1 MSRPVSA
8 DLTRRAFLGTALAA
22 GAVGVGALTL
32 KESANANAP
41 MAVPPSEPP
50 LPRESLPELVA
61 AAQREGRLTLI
72 AVPSTWANY
81 GAVIAAFEA
90 EYGIPVTVQSPNAT
104 SAQEL
109 TALRLMRGQQRLPD
123 VIEVGPSFA
132 RQAVEQGLV
141 QPYKCTAWDQIPN
154 DLKHPDG
161 LWTAP
166 YYGLISFGINT
177 TRVGEPPKTWADLTR
192 PSYRGMVATN
202 GDPRQATSPLNAV
215 WAAALANGGSLDDI
229 APGIDYFG
237 KLRRQGNYIP
247 LQANVGNLANQQVLI
262 GIDWSFNMPGAAS
275 VLEKSGL
282 KLTAT
287 VPDDGVMGGMYC
299 DAISN
304 GAPHPNAAKLWIEW
318 LTSGKGALLYL
329 DGGAIPAL
337 YPAFVDQGK
346 VPADVQANLPPL
358 RELRALKFPTMDQT
372 AKATAAVG
380 AGWNKAIG

>member
-1 MSRPVSA
+1 MSTDV
-8 DLTRRAFLGTALAA
+8 TRRVFLGAAMAA
-22 GAVGVGALTL
+22 GAVGIGAITL
-32 KESANANAP
+32 EKSATANAP
-41 MAVPPSEPP
+41 LQVPPTRPP
-50 LPRESLPELVA
+50 LATAALPELVA
-61 AAQREGRLTLI
+61 AAQLEGRLTLI

-81 GAVIAAFEA
+81 GAIIAAFEA
-90 EYGIPVTVQSPNAT
+90 EYGIKVTVQSPNAT

-132 RQAVEQGLV
+132 EQAVEQGLV
-141 QPYKCTAWDQIPN
+141 QPYKCSAWDLIPA

-161 LWTAP
+161 LWTGP
-166 YYGLISFGINT
+166 YYGLISFGVNT
-177 TRVGEPPKTWADLTR
+177 DRVADPPASWADLTK
-192 PSYRGMVATN
+192 PAYRGMVATN

-229 APGIDYFG
+229 SPGISYFG
-237 KLRRQGNYIP
+237 GLSRQGNYIP

-262 GIDWSFNMPGAAS
+262 GIDWSFNMPGAAA

-282 KLTAT
+282 TLTST
-287 VPDDGVMGGMYC
+287 VPADGVMGGMYC

-318 LTSGKGALLYL
+318 LTSGKGALMYL

-337 YPAFVDQGK
+337 YPVFVEQGR
-346 VPADVQANLPPL
+346 VPADVQAELPPIGELAAL
-358 RELRALKFPTMDQT
+358 RFPTRDQT
-372 AKATAAVG
+372 ATATATVGKQWNRAVG
-380 AGWNKAIG
+380 

>member
-1 MSRPVSA
+1 MNA
-8 DLTRRAFLGTALAA
+8 DLTRRAFLGTTLAA
-22 GAVGVGALTL
+22 GAVGVGAITL
-32 KESANANAP
+32 RESANANAP
-41 MAVPPSEPP
+41 MAVPPAEPP
-50 LPRESLPELVA
+50 LAAAALPELVA

-81 GAVIAAFEA
+81 GAIIAAFEA
-90 EYGIPVTVQSPNAT
+90 EYGISVTVQSPNAT

-141 QPYKCTAWDQIPN
+141 QPYKCSVWDQIPA

-161 LWTAP
+161 LWTGS
-166 YYGLISFGINT
+166 YYGLIAFGVNT
-177 TRVGEPPKTWADLTR
+177 TRVAEPPKTWADLTK
-192 PSYRGMVATN
+192 PAYRGMVATN

-215 WAAALANGGSLDDI
+215 WAAALANGGSLADI
-229 APGIDYFG
+229 TPGIDYFG
-237 KLRRQGNYIP
+237 NLRRQGNYIP

-262 GIDWSFNMPGAAS
+262 GIDWSFNMPGAAA

-282 KLTAT
+282 ELTAT

-318 LTSGKGALLYL
+318 LTGGKGALMYL

-337 YPAFVDQGK
+337 YPVFVDQGK

-358 RELRALKFPTMDQT
+358 QQLRALTFPTMDQT

-380 AGWNKAIG
+380 AEWNKALG

>member
-1 MSRPVSA
+1 MTVVSSLSRRV
-8 DLTRRAFLGTALAA
+8 FLSGAA
-22 GAVGVGALTL
+22 TVGAIGVGALTL
-32 KESANANAP
+32 QKSANANAP
-41 MAVPPSEPP
+41 MAIPPTDPP
-50 LPRESLPELVA
+50 LRSEALPDLVA
-61 AAQREGRLTLI
+61 AARQEGRLTLI

-81 GAVIAAFEA
+81 GAIISAFES

-141 QPYKCTAWDQIPN
+141 QPYKCTAWDQIPA

-166 YYGLISFGINT
+166 YYGLIAFGVNAS
-177 TRVGEPPKTWADLTR
+177 RVPDPPRTWADLGK
-192 PSYRGMVATN
+192 PAYRGMVATN

-215 WAAALANGGSLDDI
+215 WAAALANGGSLGDI
-229 APGIDYFG
+229 SPGIDYFG

-262 GIDWSFNMPGAAS
+262 GIDWSFNMPGAAA

-282 KLTAT
+282 ALSAT
-287 VPDDGVMGGMYC
+287 VPGDGVMGGMYC

-318 LTSGKGALLYL
+318 LTSGQGALLYL

-337 YPAFVDQGK
+337 YPQFVDKGK
-346 VPADVQANLPPL
+346 VPDDVQAKLPAL
-358 RELRALKFPTMDQT
+358 EELRALQFPTKDQT
-372 AKATAAVG
+372 AAATAAIGAQWNRAVG
-380 AGWNKAIG
+380 

>member
-1 MSRPVSA
+1 MSTDV
-8 DLTRRAFLGTALAA
+8 TRRVFLGAAMAA
-22 GAVGVGALTL
+22 GAVGIGAITL
-32 KESANANAP
+32 EKSATANAP
-41 MAVPPSEPP
+41 LQVPPTQPP
-50 LPRESLPELVA
+50 LATAALPELVA
-61 AAQREGRLTLI
+61 AAQQEGRLTLI

-81 GAVIAAFEA
+81 GAIIAAFEA
-90 EYGIPVTVQSPNAT
+90 EYGIKVTVQSPNAT

-132 RQAVEQGLV
+132 QQAVEQGLV
-141 QPYKCTAWDQIPN
+141 QPYKCSAWDLIPA

-161 LWTAP
+161 LWTGP
-166 YYGLISFGINT
+166 YYGLISFGVNT
-177 TRVGEPPKTWADLTR
+177 DRVADPPESWADLTK
-192 PSYRGMVATN
+192 PAYRGMVATN

-229 APGIDYFG
+229 SPGISYFG
-237 KLRRQGNYIP
+237 GLSRQGNYIP

-262 GIDWSFNMPGAAS
+262 GIDWSFNMPGAAA

-282 KLTAT
+282 TLTST
-287 VPDDGVMGGMYC
+287 VPADGVMGGMYC

-318 LTSGKGALLYL
+318 LTSGKGALMYL

-337 YPAFVDQGK
+337 YPAFVEQGR
-346 VPADVQANLPPL
+346 VPADVQAELPPIGELAAL
-358 RELRALKFPTMDQT
+358 RFPTRDQT
-372 AKATAAVG
+372 ATATATVGKQWNRAVG
-380 AGWNKAIG
+380 

>member
-1 MSRPVSA
+1 MPSPV
-8 DLTRRAFLGTALAA
+8 TRRTFLGATAAA
-22 GAVGVGALTL
+22 AAVGVGAITL
-32 KESANANAP
+32 EKSANANAP
-41 MAVPPSEPP
+41 LAVPPTEPP
-50 LPRESLPELVA
+50 LAKAALPELVA
-61 AAQREGRLTLI
+61 AAQQEGRLTLI

-81 GAVIAAFEA
+81 GRIIAAFEA
-90 EYGIPVTVQSPNAT
+90 EYGIKVTVQSPNAT

-132 RQAVEQGLV
+132 QQAVEQGLV
-141 QPYKCTAWDQIPN
+141 QPYKCSAWDLIPP

-161 LWTAP
+161 LWTGP
-166 YYGLISFGINT
+166 YYGLISFGVNT
-177 TRVGEPPKTWADLTR
+177 DRVPDPPESWADLTK
-192 PSYRGMVATN
+192 PAYRGMVATN

-229 APGIDYFG
+229 TPGIDYFG
-237 KLRRQGNYIP
+237 RLSRQGNYIP

-262 GIDWSFNMPGAAS
+262 GIDWSFNMPGAAA

-282 KLTAT
+282 TLSPT
-287 VPDDGVMGGMYC
+287 VPSDGVMGGMYC

-318 LTSGKGALLYL
+318 LTSGKGALMYL

-337 YPAFVDQGK
+337 YPVLVKQGE
-346 VPADVQANLPPL
+346 VPADIQAALPPIAELSAL
-358 RELRALKFPTMDQT
+358 RFPSKDQT

-380 AGWNKAIG
+380 TRWNRAVG

>member
-1 MSRPVSA
+1 MARSV
-8 DLTRRAFLGTALAA
+8 TRRAFLCGAVAA
-22 GAVGVGALTL
+22 GAAGIGAFTL
-32 KESANANAP
+32 QKAANANSP
-41 MAVPPSEPP
+41 LPVPPAEPP
-50 LPRESLPELVA
+50 LALDALPELVA
-61 AAQREGRLTLI
+61 AAQGEGRLTLI

-81 GAVIAAFEA
+81 GAIIAAFEA

-141 QPYKCTAWDQIPN
+141 QPYKCIAWESIPA
-154 DLKHPDG
+154 DLKHSDG
-161 LWTAP
+161 MWTGS
-166 YYGLISFGINT
+166 YYGLISFGVNT
-177 TRVGEPPKTWADLTR
+177 SRVASPPRRWADLTD
-192 PSYRGMVATN
+192 PGYRGMIAMN

-215 WAAALANGGSLDDI
+215 WAAALAGGGSLDDI
-229 APGIDYFG
+229 TPGISYFSRLS
-237 KLRRQGNYIP
+237 KQGNFIP

-262 GIDWSFNMPGAAS
+262 GLDWSFNMPGAVAA
-275 VLEKSGL
+275 LAKSGL
-282 KLTAT
+282 TLTST

-318 LTSGKGALLYL
+318 ITSGKGALMYL

-337 YPAFVDQGK
+337 YPEFVTRGF
-346 VPADVQANLPPL
+346 VSEETQAELPPVEDL
-358 RELRALKFPTMDQT
+358 KALKFPTMDQT
-372 AKATAAVG
+372 AKATAAIGAQWNRAVG
-380 AGWNKAIG
+380 

>member
-1 MSRPVSA
+1 MVNA
-8 DLTRRAFLGTALAA
+8 DLTRRAFLGTALVA
-22 GAVGVGALTL
+22 GAVGVGAITL

-41 MAVPPSEPP
+41 MAVPPAEPP
-50 LPRESLPELVA
+50 LAAAALPELVA

-81 GAVIAAFEA
+81 GAIIAAFEA

-109 TALRLMRGQQRLPD
+109 TALRLMRGQRRLPD

-141 QPYKCTAWDQIPN
+141 QPYKCSVWDQIPA

-161 LWTAP
+161 LWTGS
-166 YYGLISFGINT
+166 YYGLIAFGVNT
-177 TRVGEPPKTWADLTR
+177 TRVAEPPKTWADLTK
-192 PSYRGMVATN
+192 PAYRGMVATN

-215 WAAALANGGSLDDI
+215 WAAALANGGSLADI
-229 APGIDYFG
+229 TPGIDYFG
-237 KLRRQGNYIP
+237 NLRRQGNYIP

-262 GIDWSFNMPGAAS
+262 GIDWSFNMPGAAA

-282 KLTAT
+282 TLTAA

-304 GAPHPNAAKLWIEW
+304 RAPHPNAAKLWIEW
-318 LTSGKGALLYL
+318 LTGGKGALMYL

-337 YPAFVDQGK
+337 YPVFVDQGK

-358 RELRALKFPTMDQT
+358 QQLRALTFPTMDQT

-380 AGWNKAIG
+380 AGWNKALG

>member
-1 MSRPVSA
+1 VTVVSS
-8 DLTRRAFLGTALAA
+8 LNRRVFLSGAATA
-22 GAVGVGALTL
+22 GAIGVGALTL
-32 KESANANAP
+32 QKSANANAP
-41 MAVPPSEPP
+41 MAIPPTDPP
-50 LPRESLPELVA
+50 LPKAALPDLVA
-61 AAQREGRLTLI
+61 AARQEGRLTLI

-81 GAVIAAFEA
+81 GAIISAFEA

-141 QPYKCTAWDQIPN
+141 QPYKCTAWDQIPA

-166 YYGLISFGINT
+166 YYGLIAFGVNAS
-177 TRVGEPPKTWADLTR
+177 RVPDPPRTWADLSK
-192 PSYRGMVATN
+192 PAYRGMVATN

-215 WAAALANGGSLDDI
+215 WAAALANGGSLGDI
-229 APGIDYFG
+229 SPGIDYFG

-262 GIDWSFNMPGAAS
+262 GIDWSFNMPGAAA

-282 KLTAT
+282 ALSAT
-287 VPDDGVMGGMYC
+287 VPGDGVMGGMYC

-337 YPAFVDQGK
+337 YPQFVEQGK
-346 VPADVQANLPPL
+346 VPADMQAKLPAL
-358 RELRALKFPTMDQT
+358 EELRALQFPTKDQT
-372 AKATAAVG
+372 AGATAAIGAQWSRAVG
-380 AGWNKAIG
+380 

>member
-1 MSRPVSA
+1 LVNA
-8 DLTRRAFLGTALAA
+8 DLTRRAFLGTTLAA
-22 GAVGVGALTL
+22 GAVGVGAITL
-32 KESANANAP
+32 RESANANAP
-41 MAVPPSEPP
+41 MAVPPAEPP
-50 LPRESLPELVA
+50 LAAAALPELVA

-81 GAVIAAFEA
+81 GAIIAAFEA
-90 EYGIPVTVQSPNAT
+90 EYGISVTVQSPNAT

-141 QPYKCTAWDQIPN
+141 QPYKCSVWDQIPA

-161 LWTAP
+161 LWTGS
-166 YYGLISFGINT
+166 YYGLIAFGVNT
-177 TRVGEPPKTWADLTR
+177 TRVAEPPKTWADLTK
-192 PSYRGMVATN
+192 PAYRGMVATN

-215 WAAALANGGSLDDI
+215 WAAALANGGSLADI
-229 APGIDYFG
+229 TPGIDYFG
-237 KLRRQGNYIP
+237 NLRRQGNYIP

-262 GIDWSFNMPGAAS
+262 GIDWSFNMPGAAA

-282 KLTAT
+282 ELTAT

-318 LTSGKGALLYL
+318 LTGGKGALMYL

-337 YPAFVDQGK
+337 YPVFVDQGK

-358 RELRALKFPTMDQT
+358 QQLRALTFPTMDQT

-380 AGWNKAIG
+380 AEWNKALG

>member
-1 MSRPVSA
+1 MSTDMS
-8 DLTRRAFLGTALAA
+8 RRAFLGAA
-22 GAVGVGALTL
+22 IAVGAVGVGAITL
-32 KESANANAP
+32 EKSATANAP
-41 MAVPPSEPP
+41 LEVPPSEPP
-50 LPRESLPELVA
+50 LPAAALPELVA
-61 AAQREGRLTLI
+61 AAQQEGRLTLI

-81 GAVIAAFEA
+81 GAIIAAFEA
-90 EYGIPVTVQSPNAT
+90 EYGIKVTVQSPNAT

-132 RQAVEQGLV
+132 QQAVEQGLV
-141 QPYKCTAWDQIPN
+141 QPYKCSAWDLIPG

-166 YYGLISFGINT
+166 YYGLISFGVNT
-177 TRVGEPPKTWADLTR
+177 SRVADPPESWADLTK
-192 PSYRGMVATN
+192 PAYRGMVATN

-229 APGIDYFG
+229 SPGISYFG
-237 KLRRQGNYIP
+237 GLSRQGNYIP

-262 GIDWSFNMPGAAS
+262 GIDWSFNMPGAAA

-282 KLTAT
+282 TLTPT
-287 VPDDGVMGGMYC
+287 VPADGVMGGMYC

-318 LTSGKGALLYL
+318 LTSGKGALMYL

-337 YPAFVDQGK
+337 YTTFVEQGR
-346 VPADVQANLPPL
+346 VPADVQAELPPIDELAAL
-358 RELRALKFPTMDQT
+358 RFPTKDQT
-372 AKATAAVG
+372 ATATATVGKQWNRAVG
-380 AGWNKAIG
+380 

>member
-81 GAVIAAFEA
+81 GAIIAAFEA

-161 LWTAP
+161 
-166 YYGLISFGINT
+166 
-177 TRVGEPPKTWADLTR
+177 
-192 PSYRGMVATN
+192 
-202 GDPRQATSPLNAV
+202 
-215 WAAALANGGSLDDI
+215 
-229 APGIDYFG
+229 
-237 KLRRQGNYIP
+237 
-247 LQANVGNLANQQVLI
+247 
-262 GIDWSFNMPGAAS
+262 
-275 VLEKSGL
+275 
-282 KLTAT
+282 
-287 VPDDGVMGGMYC
+287 
-299 DAISN
+299 
-304 GAPHPNAAKLWIEW
+304 
-318 LTSGKGALLYL
+318 
-329 DGGAIPAL
+329 
-337 YPAFVDQGK
+337 
-346 VPADVQANLPPL
+346 
-358 RELRALKFPTMDQT
+358 
-372 AKATAAVG
+372 
-380 AGWNKAIG
+380 

>member
-1 MSRPVSA
+1 MTSNV
-8 DLTRRAFLGTALAA
+8 TRRMFLGTALTA
-22 GAVGVGALTL
+22 GAVGIGAITIE
-32 KESANANAP
+32 KSANANAP
-41 MAVPPSEPP
+41 MAVPPAEPP
-50 LPRESLPELVA
+50 LAANALPELVA
-61 AAQREGRLTLI
+61 AAQQEGRLTLI

-81 GAVIAAFEA
+81 GRIIAAFEA
-90 EYGIPVTVQSPNAT
+90 EYGIKVEVQSPNAT

-141 QPYKCTAWDQIPN
+141 QPYKCSAWDLIPA

-161 LWTAP
+161 LWTGP
-166 YYGLISFGINT
+166 YYGLISFGVNT
-177 TRVGEPPKTWADLTR
+177 DRVTEPPKTWADLLK
-192 PSYRGMVATN
+192 PAYKGMVATN

-215 WAAALANGGSLDDI
+215 WAASIASGGSLDDI

-237 KLRRQGNYIP
+237 RLSRQGNYIP

-262 GIDWSFNMPGAAS
+262 GIDWSFNMPGAAA

-282 KLTAT
+282 TLTST
-287 VPDDGVMGGMYC
+287 VPQDGVMGGMYC

-318 LTSGKGALLYL
+318 LTSGKGALMYL

-337 YPAFVDQGK
+337 YPVFVGQGK
-346 VPADVQANLPPL
+346 VPRDVQAALPPID
-358 RELRALKFPTMDQT
+358 ELRALHFPTMDQT

-380 AGWNKAIG
+380 AQWNRAVG

>member
-1 MSRPVSA
+1 VVSS
-8 DLTRRAFLGTALAA
+8 LNRRVFLSGAA
-22 GAVGVGALTL
+22 TVGAIGVGALTL
-32 KESANANAP
+32 QKSANANAP
-41 MAVPPSEPP
+41 MTIPPTDPP
-50 LPRESLPELVA
+50 LAKEALPDLVA
-61 AAQREGRLTLI
+61 AARLEGRLTLI

-81 GAVIAAFEA
+81 GAIISAFEA

-141 QPYKCTAWDQIPN
+141 QPYKCTAWDQIPA

-166 YYGLISFGINT
+166 YYGLIAFGVNAS
-177 TRVGEPPKTWADLTR
+177 RVPDPPRTWADLSK
-192 PSYRGMVATN
+192 PAYRGMVATN

-215 WAAALANGGSLDDI
+215 WAAALANGGSLGDI
-229 APGIDYFG
+229 SPGIDYFG

-262 GIDWSFNMPGAAS
+262 GIDWSFNMPGAAA

-282 KLTAT
+282 ALSAT
-287 VPDDGVMGGMYC
+287 VPGDGVMGGMYC

-337 YPAFVDQGK
+337 YPQFVEQGK
-346 VPADVQANLPPL
+346 VPADVQAKLPAL
-358 RELRALKFPTMDQT
+358 EELRALQFPTKDQT
-372 AKATAAVG
+372 AGATAAIGAQWSRAVG
-380 AGWNKAIG
+380 

>member
-1 MSRPVSA
+1 M
-8 DLTRRAFLGTALAA
+8 
-22 GAVGVGALTL
+22 TL
-32 KESANANAP
+32 QKSANANAP
-41 MAVPPSEPP
+41 MTIPPTDPP
-50 LPRESLPELVA
+50 LAKEALPDLVA
-61 AAQREGRLTLI
+61 AARLEGRLTLI

-81 GAVIAAFEA
+81 GAIISAFEA

-141 QPYKCTAWDQIPN
+141 QPYKCTAWDQIPA

-166 YYGLISFGINT
+166 YYGLIAFGVNAS
-177 TRVGEPPKTWADLTR
+177 RVPDPPRTWADLAK
-192 PSYRGMVATN
+192 PAYRGMVATN

-215 WAAALANGGSLDDI
+215 WAAALANGGSLGDI
-229 APGIDYFG
+229 SPGIDYFG

-262 GIDWSFNMPGAAS
+262 GIDWSFNMPGAAA

-282 KLTAT
+282 ALSAT
-287 VPDDGVMGGMYC
+287 VPGDGVMGGMYC

-337 YPAFVDQGK
+337 YPQFVEQGK
-346 VPADVQANLPPL
+346 VPADMQAKLPAL
-358 RELRALKFPTMDQT
+358 EELRALQFPTKDQT
-372 AKATAAVG
+372 AGATAAIGAQWSRAVG
-380 AGWNKAIG
+380 

>member
-1 MSRPVSA
+1 MSTDMSRRV
-8 DLTRRAFLGTALAA
+8 FLGAA
-22 GAVGVGALTL
+22 MAVGAVGVGAITL
-32 KESANANAP
+32 EKSATANAP
-41 MAVPPSEPP
+41 LEVPPSEPP
-50 LPRESLPELVA
+50 LMTAALPELVA
-61 AAQREGRLTLI
+61 AAQQEGRLTLI

-81 GAVIAAFEA
+81 GAIIAAFET
-90 EYGIPVTVQSPNAT
+90 EYGIKVTVQSPNAT

-132 RQAVEQGLV
+132 QQAVEQGLV
-141 QPYKCTAWDQIPN
+141 QPYKCSAWDLIPA

-166 YYGLISFGINT
+166 YYGLISFGVNT
-177 TRVGEPPKTWADLTR
+177 SRVVDPPESWADLTK
-192 PSYRGMVATN
+192 PAYRGMVATN

-229 APGIDYFG
+229 SPGITYFAG
-237 KLRRQGNYIP
+237 LSRRGNYIP

-262 GIDWSFNMPGAAS
+262 GIDWSFNMPGAAA

-282 KLTAT
+282 TLTST
-287 VPDDGVMGGMYC
+287 VPADGVMGGMYC

-318 LTSGKGALLYL
+318 LTSGKGALMYL

-337 YPAFVDQGK
+337 YPTFVEQGR
-346 VPADVQANLPPL
+346 VPADVQAELPPIDELAAL
-358 RELRALKFPTMDQT
+358 RFPTKDQT
-372 AKATAAVG
+372 ATATATVGKQWNRAVG
-380 AGWNKAIG
+380 

>member
-1 MSRPVSA
+1 MS
-8 DLTRRAFLGTALAA
+8 LTRRAFLGSALTA

-32 KESANANAP
+32 RESANANAP
-41 MAVPPSEPP
+41 MAVPPAEPP
-50 LPRESLPELVA
+50 MAPAALPQLVA
-61 AAQREGRLTLI
+61 AAQAEGRLTLI

-81 GAVIAAFEA
+81 GAIIAAFEA
-90 EYGIPVTVQSPNAT
+90 EYGILVTVQSPNAT

-141 QPYKCTAWDQIPN
+141 QPYKCSVWDLIPA

-161 LWTAP
+161 LWTGS
-166 YYGLISFGINT
+166 YYGLIAFGVNT
-177 TRVGEPPKTWADLTR
+177 TRVADPPRTWADLTK
-192 PSYRGMVATN
+192 PAYRGMVATN

-215 WAAALANGGSLDDI
+215 WAAALANGGSLADI

-262 GIDWSFNMPGAAS
+262 GIDWSFNMPGATA

-282 KLTAT
+282 NLAAT

-318 LTSGKGALLYL
+318 LTSGKGALMYL

-337 YPAFVDQGK
+337 YPKFVDQGK

-358 RELRALKFPTMDQT
+358 AELRALQFPTMDQT
-372 AKATAAVG
+372 AKATATVG
-380 AGWNKAIG
+380 AQWNKAVG

>member
-1 MSRPVSA
+1 MSTDV
-8 DLTRRAFLGTALAA
+8 TRRVFLGAAMAA
-22 GAVGVGALTL
+22 GAVGIGAITL
-32 KESANANAP
+32 EKSATANAP
-41 MAVPPSEPP
+41 LQVPPTQPP
-50 LPRESLPELVA
+50 LATAALPELVA
-61 AAQREGRLTLI
+61 AAQQEGRLTLI

-81 GAVIAAFEA
+81 GAIIAAFEA
-90 EYGIPVTVQSPNAT
+90 EYGIKVTVQSPNAT

-132 RQAVEQGLV
+132 QQAVEQGLV
-141 QPYKCTAWDQIPN
+141 QPYKCSAWDLIPA

-161 LWTAP
+161 LWTGP
-166 YYGLISFGINT
+166 YYGLISFGVNT
-177 TRVGEPPKTWADLTR
+177 DRVADPPESWADLTK
-192 PSYRGMVATN
+192 PAYRGMVATN

-229 APGIDYFG
+229 SPGISYFG
-237 KLRRQGNYIP
+237 GLSRQGNYIP

-262 GIDWSFNMPGAAS
+262 GIDWSFNMPGAAA

-282 KLTAT
+282 TLTST
-287 VPDDGVMGGMYC
+287 VPADGVMGGMYC

-318 LTSGKGALLYL
+318 LTSGKGALMYL

-337 YPAFVDQGK
+337 YPAFVEQGR
-346 VPADVQANLPPL
+346 VPADVQAELPPISELATL
-358 RELRALKFPTMDQT
+358 RFPTRDQT
-372 AKATAAVG
+372 ARATATVGKQWNRAVG
-380 AGWNKAIG
+380 

>member
-1 MSRPVSA
+1 MVEVVPDEQARERRPDPPS
-8 DLTRRAFLGTALAA
+8 LPRAVA

-81 GAVIAAFEA
+81 GTIIAAFEA

-141 QPYKCTAWDQIPN
+141 QPYKCTAWDQIPT

-177 TRVGEPPKTWADLTR
+177 TRVGEPPKTWSCPTP
-192 PSYRGMVATN
+192 PSSPARRRSTAIRRGHLPPTN
-202 GDPRQATSPLNAV
+202 AVPRLGRGNGGLPLN
-215 WAAALANGGSLDDI
+215 DI
-229 APGIDYFG
+229 VED
-237 KLRRQGNYIP
+237 
-247 LQANVGNLANQQVLI
+247 
-262 GIDWSFNMPGAAS
+262 
-275 VLEKSGL
+275 
-282 KLTAT
+282 
-287 VPDDGVMGGMYC
+287 
-299 DAISN
+299 
-304 GAPHPNAAKLWIEW
+304 
-318 LTSGKGALLYL
+318 
-329 DGGAIPAL
+329 
-337 YPAFVDQGK
+337 
-346 VPADVQANLPPL
+346 
-358 RELRALKFPTMDQT
+358 
-372 AKATAAVG
+372 
-380 AGWNKAIG
+380 

>member
-1 MSRPVSA
+1 MVSS
-8 DLTRRAFLGTALAA
+8 LNRRVFLSGAA
-22 GAVGVGALTL
+22 TVGAIGVGALTL
-32 KESANANAP
+32 QKSANANAP
-41 MAVPPSEPP
+41 MAIPPTDPP
-50 LPRESLPELVA
+50 LRKEALPDLVA
-61 AAQREGRLTLI
+61 AARQEGRLTLI

-81 GAVIAAFEA
+81 GAIISAFEA

-141 QPYKCTAWDQIPN
+141 QPYKCTAWDQIPA

-166 YYGLISFGINT
+166 YYGLIAFGVNAS
-177 TRVGEPPKTWADLTR
+177 RVPDPPRTWADLAK
-192 PSYRGMVATN
+192 PAYRGMVATN

-215 WAAALANGGSLDDI
+215 WAAALANGGSLGDI
-229 APGIDYFG
+229 SPGIDYFG

-262 GIDWSFNMPGAAS
+262 GIDWSFNMPGAAA

-282 KLTAT
+282 ALSAT
-287 VPDDGVMGGMYC
+287 VPGDGVMGGMYC

-337 YPAFVDQGK
+337 YPQFVEQGK
-346 VPADVQANLPPL
+346 VPADMQAKLPAL
-358 RELRALKFPTMDQT
+358 EELRALQFPTKDQT
-372 AKATAAVG
+372 AGATAAIGAQWSRAVG
-380 AGWNKAIG
+380 

>member
-1 MSRPVSA
+1 MSKPA
-8 DLTRRAFLGTALAA
+8 PAEFTRRMFLGSAFAA

-32 KESANANAP
+32 EKAASANAP
-41 MAVPPSEPP
+41 MSVPPAEPP
-50 LPRESLPELVA
+50 MPKEALPELVA
-61 AAQREGRLTLI
+61 AARREGRLTLI

-81 GAVIAAFEA
+81 GAIIAAFEA
-90 EYGIPVTVQSPNAT
+90 EYSIPVTVQSPNAT

-132 RQAVEQGLV
+132 RQAAEQGLV
-141 QPYKCTAWDQIPN
+141 QPYKCSAWDTIPA

-166 YYGLISFGINT
+166 YYGLIAFGVNT
-177 TRVGEPPKTWADLTR
+177 TRVSDPPASWADLVK
-192 PSYRGMVATN
+192 PGYRGMVATN

-215 WAAALANGGSLDDI
+215 WAASLANGGSLDDI
-229 APGIDYFG
+229 SPGIDYFG

-262 GIDWSFNMPGAAS
+262 GIDWSFNMPGAAA
-275 VLEKSGL
+275 VLAKSGL
-282 KLTAT
+282 TLTAA
-287 VPDDGVMGGMYC
+287 VPTDGVMGGMYC

-318 LTSGKGALLYL
+318 LTAGKGALLYL

-337 YPAFVDQGK
+337 YPVFVDRGQ
-346 VPADVQANLPPL
+346 VPPDVAAKLPPI
-358 RELRALKFPTMDQT
+358 RELQNLSFPTKEQT
-372 AKATAAVG
+372 AKATGAVG
-380 AGWNKAIG
+380 AQWNKAVG